1 VQRRLAAALKKIP
14 DVPKWENEVRQLK
27 DELADQRRKTEEIS
41 RELENPKSGKRKW
54 RLLEGDDPDQETLAA
69 KIHFLEERLNDKK
82 EMLLEK
88 DLILEEVTALSDKLR
103 NQAQA
108 GRADTLDLAQKVN
121 LLRSRI
127 QMVTRRMM
135 GLCSECSMYQASAI
149 KCQDDYR
156 NLRAQVRFFI

>member
-1 VQRRLAAALKKIP
+1 MY
-14 DVPKWENEVRQLK
+14 DCF
-27 DELADQRRKTEEIS
+27 IS
-41 RELENPKSGKRKW
+41 HHIVSYRLENPKSGKRKW

-103 NQAQA
+103 KQAQD

-121 LLRSRI
+121 LLRNRI

-149 KCQDDYR
+149 KCQEDYR
-156 NLRAQVRFFI
+156 NLRQEVTTNLFYVASKI

>member
-1 VQRRLAAALKKIP
+1 M
-14 DVPKWENEVRQLK
+14 
-27 DELADQRRKTEEIS
+27 
-41 RELENPKSGKRKW
+41 
-54 RLLEGDDPDQETLAA
+54 LEGDDPDQETLAA

-103 NQAQA
+103 KQAQD

-149 KCQDDYR
+149 KCQEDYR
-156 NLRAQVRFFI
+156 NLRQEVRIFFDISIFQNIFFYNLFRLKIKNFDGINIVN